1 MKFLLIGHSIID
13 HIEKYEE
20 KNLKPGGIYY
30 SALGMSACSN
40 KKDTIHL
47 LTGYNDVAKNIFS
60 PVYTR
65 MDLSLCTLLES
76 MPEVILKVSN
86 AGEREEV
93 YRNISPQLDLSS
105 LKNFN
110 LPDGIL
116 INMITGYDIT
126 PNNLKW
132 IRSLYNCPIYFDVH
146 TLSRGLDNEM
156 KRKFRPIPQIS
167 EWLSNVDILQCNEN
181 ELKTIT
187 AIEPLEKAAE
197 FIFSYGVKI
206 LIITKAE
213 KGVEAFSLEN
223 NSVSIFIIPPVE
235 IETKNKIGCGDIFGA
250 VFFYNYIS
258 TQNVFLS
265 LNKANK
271 AGAIAASIENLS
283 EHFDLVLE

>member
-60 PVYTR
+60 PVYKR
-65 MDLSLCTLLES
+65 MDLSLGTLLES

-93 YRNISPQLDLSS
+93 YKNISSQLDLST

-116 INMITGYDIT
+116 INMITGFDIT
-126 PNNLKW
+126 PDSLKW

-146 TLSRGLDNEM
+146 TLSRGLDNKM
-156 KRKFRPIPQIS
+156 KRKFRLIPQIS
-167 EWLSNVDILQCNEN
+167 EWLSNVDILQCNES